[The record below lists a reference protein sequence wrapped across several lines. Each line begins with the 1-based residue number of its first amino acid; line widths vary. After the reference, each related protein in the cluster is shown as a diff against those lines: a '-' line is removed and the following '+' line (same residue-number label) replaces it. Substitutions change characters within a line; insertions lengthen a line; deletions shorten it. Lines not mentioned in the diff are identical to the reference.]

1 MAKKIFTGSGGGSAP
16 INMEDTLLSED
27 VVEFALAVSE
37 GPIRGLAK
45 GAQSFLVGDTQLV
58 SETGVKNFD
67 KFAIGVHPGYSEGAA
82 KPLALKLGGVSSN
95 TPVGVTLRSQVPVT
109 RQTEAQLRGSIDELE
124 IRIQFQSLYYN
135 DDKGNSKQNMARFK
149 IEYKAAATGTVWLP
163 IPGSGVSGIPDPG
176 PANGGSIH
184 DAYRLIWLQQAVGT
198 DGTIEV
204 FGKTTSGYVKEFRI
218 PVPRLANDDWLI
230 RVTKVSVD
238 NSTTDVVNLAW
249 ESFQATTIGAR
260 AFPDTAI
267 VHGLGVANGQF
278 SSIPDF
284 AGIFDGLVIRVPS
297 NYNPD
302 LRTYDESTP
311 WTGTFKF
318 AWTNNPA
325 WILYD
330 LIVNTRYGLAKHR
343 RYVDANRFSF
353 YQAAKWC
360 DQAVP
365 VPGGGTRPRYTF
377 NGVLSETRQAMEMLQ
392 YVAGS
397 FNGLIWDD
405 LQGQV
410 HLRVDKDDPAV
421 MLFSP
426 ESVTESGFEYS
437 FSDISSR
444 ANDISVGFI
453 NPDLDWNEDRRR
465 IPNITTSEAH
475 IEKYGR
481 TPLDFI
487 AVGCTNLHEALA
499 KAQVRLISSL
509 TETTTVS
516 FTTTR
521 QGAMLSLY
529 DIILVAD
536 PFMGWSQPGR
546 LTSYDN
552 QWLNFRDSIFI
563 ETMGDYKVNLQTVT
577 GLVEVRVR
585 PESTGHVQ
593 RFHLLDML
601 PDNIPAYT
609 VFTIKG
615 TESLFGY
622 PKPFR
627 VLAIEEVDGSPY
639 QYRITGVEINRN
651 KYIQAEGQ
659 PTDVGKDF
667 DYSTKD
673 PYLPGQPTNFTA
685 ASGDEHLTISQT
697 GAVISRIYCSWRKPF
712 GAIVNKYVL
721 QHKLLED
728 LGNEWQTINTSE
740 LNAYVTPVLPGSHYS
755 LRVASIDKDGN
766 QSAWLVITDH
776 EVIGKK
782 KIPAGVTGL
791 TALGGVFQVSLSWVN
806 PIAPDTK
813 KIEIWA
819 GTTNSLTQATK
830 MTDLAYPTNTWRHLG
845 LGIDVTI
852 NYWVRVQD
860 SSGNYSPW
868 SPMVQGRTTKDPS
881 EILAI
886 LEGQITSSQLF
897 AELATRIDLV
907 DGPVD
912 LPGSVAQQ
920 IKAEARARE
929 AALLTAMGNIDSKIL
944 NEVNTRQTADTAISQ
959 QYNTLLAKVNLN
971 ATNSTAALTYEAQTR
986 ATQIAAVSY
995 DLALLNAAHNSTK
1008 ASLTDERNTR
1018 ASEIGSLTSRVSTM
1032 STTVGQQTIAIQEV
1046 TRTVN
1051 GVYAEK
1057 YIKLDI
1063 DGRVSGWGIAGSAA
1077 TGSDFIVRA
1086 DRFGFA
1092 LPGQS
1097 AKLPFM
1103 IGLINGVQTTG
1114 INGALVIDGT
1124 LVVKQANIENA
1135 AIGTLKIAGQAV
1147 TIPVTAIAG
1156 NELSGN
1162 GSLMTALSVSLYM
1175 PEAGTIY
1182 AASTGFIGYGGG
1194 WQPSVLTQLEINGS
1208 IVSQGGGEAWV
1219 NAAHSGSLQVESG
1232 WHTVTLKFKSPGS
1245 QARMGFRS
1253 LYASAALR

>member
-1 MAKKIFTGSGGGSAP
+1 MAKKFLTGSGGGSAP
-16 INMEDTLLSED
+16 ATMEDTLLSED

-37 GPIRGLAK
+37 GPIRGLAQ
-45 GAQSFLVGDTQLV
+45 GAKSFFVGDTPLV
-58 SETGVKNFD
+58 SETGGKNFD
-67 KFAIGVHPGYSEGAA
+67 KFAIGVHPGYPEGSA
-82 KPLALKLGGVSSN
+82 KNLQLKLGGITSN
-95 TPVGVTLRSQVPVT
+95 APVGVVLQSQVPVT
-109 RQTEAQLRGSIDELE
+109 RQTAAQLRGAIDELE
-124 IRIQFQSLYYN
+124 IRIQFQSLYTV
-135 DDKGNSKQNMARFK
+135 DDKGSTKEGMARFK
-149 IEYKAAATGTVWLP
+149 IEYKAASTGAEWTP
-163 IPGSGVSGIPDPG
+163 IPEAGQTGLPDIG
-176 PANGGSIH
+176 PPNGNFIE
-184 DAYRLIWLQQAVGT
+184 DAYRSIWAQAVGT
-198 DGTIEV
+198 SGAVEV

-218 PVPRLANDDWLI
+218 PVPRLENDDWLI
-230 RVTKVSVD
+230 RVTKLSPD
-238 NSTTDVVNLAW
+238 NSTTEVVNLSW
-249 ESFQATTIGAR
+249 ESFQSTTLGNR
-260 AFPDTAI
+260 TFPDTAV
-267 VHGLGVANGQF
+267 VHGLGTANGQF

-284 AGIFDGLVIRVPS
+284 AGIYDGLVIRVPS
-297 NYNPD
+297 NYNSD

-311 WTGTFKF
+311 WTGAFKF
-318 AWTNNPA
+318 AWTNNPV

-377 NGVLSETRQAMEMLQ
+377 NAVLTEPRQAMEMLQ

-426 ESVTESGFEYS
+426 ENVTESGFEYS
-437 FSDISSR
+437 FSDLSSR

-481 TPLDFI
+481 VPLDFI

-509 TETTTVS
+509 SETTTVS

-521 QGAMLSLY
+521 QGAMLALY
-529 DIILVAD
+529 DTILVAD
-536 PFMGWSQPGR
+536 PLMGWSQPGR

-552 QWLNFRDSIFI
+552 QWLNFRDPIFI
-563 ETMGDYKVNLQTVT
+563 ETMGEYLVNLQTVT
-577 GLVEVRVR
+577 GLVEVRVQ

-593 RFHLLDML
+593 RFQLLEML
-601 PDNIPAYT
+601 PENIPSYT

-667 DYSTKD
+667 DYSSKE

-685 ASGDEHLTISQT
+685 SSGDEYLAIADT
-697 GAVISRIYCSWRKPF
+697 GEVIARIYCSWRKPF

-721 QHKLLED
+721 QHKLLEAV
-728 LGNEWQTINTSE
+728 GTEWQTINTTE
-740 LNAYVTPVLPGSHYS
+740 LNAYITPVLPGAHYA

-766 QSAWLVITDH
+766 QSAWVTIADH

-782 KIPAGVTGL
+782 KIPDGVTGVVADGGIFQI
-791 TALGGVFQVSLSWVN
+791 ALKWVN
-806 PIAPDTK
+806 PKAQDTK

-819 GTTNSLTQATK
+819 SLTNKRTDATK
-830 MTDLAYPTNTWRHLG
+830 MTDLAYPTTTWRHLG
-845 LGIDVTI
+845 LNVEVTV
-852 NYWVRVQD
+852 NYWLRVQD
-860 SSGNYSPW
+860 TSGNYSVW
-868 SPMVQGRTTKDPS
+868 SPMVTSTTIKDPS
-881 EILAI
+881 QILAV
-886 LEGQITSSQLF
+886 LEGQITSSELF
-897 AELATRIDLV
+897 HTLATRIDLI

-912 LPGSVAQQ
+912 LPGSVAHL

-929 AALLTAMGNIDSKIL
+929 TALLQAMENVEAQII
-944 NEVNTRQTADTAISQ
+944 NESNTRQTADTAVTQ
-959 QYNTLLAKVNLN
+959 QYNLLLSKVNLN
-971 ATNSTAALTYEAQTR
+971 DTNTTAAITYEAQTR
-986 ATQIAAVSY
+986 ASQISSVAY
-995 DLALLNAAHNSTK
+995 DLSLLTAAHNT
-1008 ASLTDERNTR
+1008 TR
-1018 ASEIGSLTSRVSTM
+1018 AQITNETNARADAISGLTTAVSTM
-1032 STTVGQQTIAIQEV
+1032 YTTVGNQTVALQEV
-1046 TRTVN
+1046 SRTLD

-1063 DGRVSGWGIAGSAA
+1063 DGRISGWGIAGSTT

-1092 LPGQS
+1092 LPGQV

-1124 LVVKQANIENA
+1124 LVVRQANIENA
-1135 AIGTLKIAGQAV
+1135 SVGTLKIAGQAV
-1147 TIPVTAIAG
+1147 TIPVTATAG
-1156 NELSGN
+1156 GELSGN
-1162 GSLMTALSVSLYM
+1162 GSIMSALSLSLYM

-1182 AASTGFIGYGGG
+1182 ASSTGYIGYGSG
-1194 WQPSVLTQLEINGS
+1194 WQPSVMTQLTIDGS
-1208 IVSQGGGEAWV
+1208 VVSQGGGEAWV
-1219 NAAHSGSLQVESG
+1219 NAAHSGSLQVGAG
-1232 WHTVTLKFKSPGS
+1232 WHTINLEFRSPGS